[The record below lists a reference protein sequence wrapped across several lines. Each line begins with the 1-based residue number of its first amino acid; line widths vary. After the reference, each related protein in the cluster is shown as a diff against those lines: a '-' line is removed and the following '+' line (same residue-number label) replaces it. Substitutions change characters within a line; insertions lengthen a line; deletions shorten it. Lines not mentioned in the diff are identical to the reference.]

1 MIIRT
6 ATTVDIPQIV
16 NIHMNAFE
24 GFFLTSLGRS
34 FLSFYYKAFIKSK
47 DGVVLCAVLDNNVC
61 GFAAATKQCKGYNSN
76 LIKANL
82 ISFVCLS
89 VRLLFTKPSALI
101 RLVKNISKKSD
112 VIDDPEDY
120 AELYS
125 IGIKDSVQGKGIGKK
140 LLATIE
146 KRLKC
151 EGVEKISLTTDF
163 YKNDSTIAFY
173 RTMGYKTLYEFTSYP
188 NRRMYRF
195 IKYLNK

>member
-1 MIIRT
+1 MIIRV
-6 ATTVDIPQIV
+6 ATIVDVPQIV
-16 NIHMNAFE
+16 NIHMNAFD

-47 DGVVLCAVLDNNVC
+47 DGIVLCAVLENKVC
-61 GFAAATKQCKGYNSN
+61 GFAAATKQCKGYNSK
-76 LIKANL
+76 LIKTNL
-82 ISFVCLS
+82 TSFLWLS
-89 VRLLFTKPSALI
+89 FRLLFTNPFALI
-101 RLVKNISKKSD
+101 RLAKNITKKSD
-112 VIDDPEDY
+112 IIDDPEDY

-125 IGIKDSVQGKGIGKK
+125 IGIEDCAQGKGIGKK

-146 KRLKC
+146 ERLKC

-195 IKYLNK
+195 IKLLN